1 MRNRETGKHTVS
13 VRAVFLRLDR
23 FVQSL
28 RERSMGSR
36 FAASVT
42 FLVFAAIVVSSEVL
56 SQFREADEESQR
68 RAATLAFASELRA
81 RADRELNS
89 VLYLAS
95 GLVGYLVVRHEH
107 LDQRETLRILQEVH
121 NFGRHIRNFSIA
133 VGYRMSYIYPLV
145 GNEQALGRDYRD
157 IPAQWPA
164 VKTAIDSRKG
174 VLTGPVDLV
183 QGGTALIYRIPIY
196 VGDEYWGLLSTV
208 IDMPSFEEAAFKG
221 LDRERFDFAIR
232 GEEPVGLGG
241 GLLFGRSV
249 LFSDPSALRLS
260 ADVPNGKWVYAVR
273 ASDRLNASVAWRIRA
288 AGLVL
293 AILAAIG
300 VHTVLRQRS
309 ELARQAG
316 FDSLTELPNRRLF
329 DDRLD
334 QAIRRRARN
343 ESGQIATIFL
353 DLDGF
358 KTINDVYGHKFGD
371 VVLRTVAARIRDEVR
386 MGDTVARW
394 AGDEFAIVIED
405 AGEAHVVHLIE
416 RLRERIGESFDVED
430 VRLAV
435 TASIG
440 AAFYPEEA
448 VTAGRL
454 LELADQRMFEDKGQC
469 KAGQCKTG

>member
-1 MRNRETGKHTVS
+1 MRSRETGKHTV
-13 VRAVFLRLDR
+13 RARAAFLRLDR
-23 FVQSL
+23 VVQSL
-28 RERSMGSR
+28 REKSMGAG
-36 FAASVT
+36 FAAGVT
-42 FLVFAAIVVSSEVL
+42 VLVFAAIVVSSEVL
-56 SQFREADEESQR
+56 SRFREADEESQR

-107 LDQRETLRILQEVH
+107 LDQREILRILQEVH

-133 VGYRMSYIYPLV
+133 VGYKISYIYPV
-145 GNEQALGRDYRD
+145 AGNEQALGRDYRD

-164 VKTAIDSRKG
+164 VKAAVESRRG

-196 VGDEYWGLLSTV
+196 VGDEYWGLLATV

-221 LDRERFDFAIR
+221 LDTERFDFAIR
-232 GEEPVGLGG
+232 SEEPVGPGG
-241 GLLFGRSV
+241 GLLFGRSA
-249 LFSDPSALRLS
+249 LFSDPLALRLS

-273 ASDRLNASVAWRIRA
+273 ASDRRNASVAWGIRV

-343 ESGQIATIFL
+343 EAGQIAAIFL

-358 KTINDVYGHKFGD
+358 KAINDIYGHKFGD
-371 VVLRTVAARIRDEVR
+371 AVLRTVAARVRDEVR

-405 AGEAHVVHLIE
+405 AGEPLVAHLIE
-416 RLRERIGESFDVED
+416 RLRERIGEPFDLEGVG
-430 VRLAV
+430 LAV

-448 VTAGRL
+448 ATAGRL
-454 LELADQRMFEDKGQC
+454 LELADQRMFEDKGQV
-469 KAGQCKTG
+469 KAG